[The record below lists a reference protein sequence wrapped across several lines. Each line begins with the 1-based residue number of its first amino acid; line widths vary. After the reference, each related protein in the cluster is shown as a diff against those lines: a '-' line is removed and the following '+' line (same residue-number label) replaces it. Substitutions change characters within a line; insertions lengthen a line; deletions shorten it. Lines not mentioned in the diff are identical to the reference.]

1 MSVRTHY
8 KLIGAAGAAALAIGT
23 VAAPAVAAGEY
34 TVDST
39 YSCLDGLTTATVHLA
54 ADTPTSTTLV
64 AGQKLSVPT
73 VATVVLPPGAT
84 HLMLTTLGWDHFS
97 GNVVAPTPTETVGM
111 NLTVPLT
118 GVGTPTGTDLTPT
131 TATATG
137 NALLRY
143 PTAGTKTFQAGD
155 FTANLQGFKNGAPVG
170 NAPTPVPC
178 SAPSDGTT
186 VFKDGAAAPLS
197 ITVTKDT
204 SKTVAKASYN
214 ARKDI
219 ATGIAKVS
227 AGHFGLKPTGKV
239 AFVLKRGT
247 HKVAAASAKLN
258 AKGIAAVH
266 IKGVK
271 RPGKYTFFEKY
282 SGNGG
287 LKSSTA
293 KVTFK
298 VS

>member
-1 MSVRTHY
+1 MSVRTHF

-23 VAAPAVAAGEY
+23 VAGPAVAAGEY
-34 TVDST
+34 TATST
-39 YSCLDGLTTATVHLA
+39 YTCLGGLTTATVHLA
-54 ADTPTSTTLV
+54 VDTPSTTTLV
-64 AGQKLSVPT
+64 AGQKLAVPA
-73 VATVVLPPGAT
+73 VATVTLPPGAT
-84 HLMLTTLGWDHFS
+84 HLLLTTLGWDHFS
-97 GNVVAPTPTETVGM
+97 GNVVAPTPTNTLGM

-118 GVGTPTGTDLTPT
+118 AVGTPDGTDFTPT

-143 PTAGTKTFQAGD
+143 PTAGTKTFQAGN
-155 FTANLQGFKNGAPVG
+155 FTGNLTGFKNGSQVG
-170 NAPTPVPC
+170 TAPTAVPC
-178 SAPSDGTT
+178 VAPTDGSTIL
-186 VFKDGAAAPLS
+186 KDSLAAPLS

-214 ARKDI
+214 ARRDI
-219 ATGIAKVS
+219 ATGIAKVT
-227 AGHFGLKPTGKV
+227 AGHFGLKATGKV

-247 HKVAAASAKLN
+247 HKVAAATAKLN
-258 AKGIAAVH
+258 KKGIATVH

-293 KVTFK
+293 KVSFR